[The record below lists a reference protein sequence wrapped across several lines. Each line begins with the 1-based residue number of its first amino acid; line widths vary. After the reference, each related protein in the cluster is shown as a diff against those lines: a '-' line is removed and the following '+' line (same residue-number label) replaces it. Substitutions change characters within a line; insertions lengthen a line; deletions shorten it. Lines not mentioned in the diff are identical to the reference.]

1 MHVFCSF
8 TARSAVAKKRAFPML
23 QILVDMSLEIGHY
36 CNDLKFSANILLF
49 AQNPN
54 RKIGGSAQNPN
65 RKIGE
70 SAQNP
75 NRKLPRW
82 RAERRGG

>member
-1 MHVFCSF
+1 
-8 TARSAVAKKRAFPML
+8 
-23 QILVDMSLEIGHY
+23 MSLEIGHY
-36 CNDLKFSANILLF
+36 CNNLKFSANILFF

-54 RKIGGSAQNPN
+54 RKIGESAQNPNHKIGESVQNPN

>member
-1 MHVFCSF
+1 M
-8 TARSAVAKKRAFPML
+8 ALAVFPML

-65 RKIGE
+65 RKIGGSAQNPNRKIGE